1 MIVILVM
8 LYKNIPYGTGKVND
22 LNTKEGKMKDKKTNV
37 WKEPQTLLI
46 GLIVLGMAF
55 AEGSANDWL
64 PITMVDSS
72 SIDSSVGTIIY
83 AVFLGFM
90 FIGRVFG
97 GRLLDIFGRIIILR
111 VSVIIAVIG
120 LTLVIF
126 TSHLFI
132 AVIGVGLWGLVA
144 SLGFPVG
151 LSAAGDDPKNAV
163 DRVGA
168 VSIIGY
174 GAFLVGPPILGVL
187 GEQIGLRNAFIVVL
201 ILLVIAGLV
210 SHNLKEKKDINA

>member
-1 MIVILVM
+1 MFANWISRTPEIKDEL
-8 LYKNIPYGTGKVND
+8 NISTAA
-22 LNTKEGKMKDKKTNV
+22 
-37 WKEPQTLLI
+37 KEPQTLLI

-64 PITMVDSS
+64 PITMVDSF

-83 AVFLGFM
+83 TVFLGFM

-97 GRLLDIFGRIIILR
+97 GRLLDIFGRIIIFR
-111 VSVIIAVIG
+111 VSVI
-120 LTLVIF
+120 
-126 TSHLFI
+126 I
-132 AVIGVGLWGLVA
+132 AVIGVGLWGLGA

>member
-8 LYKNIPYGTGKVND
+8 IYKNIPYGTGKVDD
-22 LNTKEGKMKDKKTNV
+22 LHTKEDKMKDKKTNV

-64 PITMVDSS
+64 PITMVDSF

-132 AVIGVGLWGLVA
+132 AVIGVGLWGLGA

-151 LSAAGDDPKNAV
+151 LSAAGDDPENAV

-174 GAFLVGPPILGVL
+174 AAFLVGPPILGVL
-187 GEQIGLRNAFIVVL
+187 GEQVGYVMH
-201 ILLVIAGLV
+201 LLLF
-210 SHNLKEKKDINA
+210 